1 MYYWHKESDPLDEI
15 VPLTV
20 ANIIGES
27 DIVTVYAMDKTIAA
41 IQKKIVRRS
50 KYCPDDRCVV
60 KKKSGA
66 KFYLHGI
73 YQMIDGKLR
82 RVS

>member
-1 MYYWHKESDPLDEI
+1 MYYWHKESDPLDGI
-15 VPLTV
+15 IPLS
-20 ANIIGES
+20 G

-50 KYCPDDRCVV
+50 KYCPDDRFVV
-60 KKKSGA
+60 KKKRGM